1 MTGASLSLVDFVH
14 DALRELQQNDDDTK
28 SRLRT
33 VAIILALLPPCAI
46 ALGFKDVFLVALE
59 EAGLLGG
66 VSLYGI
72 IPALCILS
80 LRKTSGE
87 EMPGRIGGGN
97 TSLLVAIVA
106 VSAILIAPEVV
117 MLLSKL

>member
-72 IPALCILS
+72 IPALCS
-80 LRKTSGE
+80 F
-87 EMPGRIGGGN
+87 PCGRHPERRCLEGRREHKFGRHCRRFGDLDCTRGRN
-97 TSLLVAIVA
+97 A
-106 VSAILIAPEVV
+106 VE
-117 MLLSKL
+117 

>member
-14 DALRELQQNDDDTK
+14 DALRELQQNGDDTK

-97 TSLLVAIVA
+97 TSLVAIVA